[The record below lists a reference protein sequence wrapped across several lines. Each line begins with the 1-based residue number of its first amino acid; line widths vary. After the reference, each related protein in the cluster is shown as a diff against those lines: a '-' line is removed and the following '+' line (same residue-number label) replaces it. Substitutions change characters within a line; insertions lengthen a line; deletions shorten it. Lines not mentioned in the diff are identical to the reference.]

1 MSVSRTSERQAS
13 DEALER
19 LVDEQAALRQV
30 ATLVAQGV
38 PPEEIFAAVSDVVG
52 RLVGT
57 DSATV
62 MKFDDDGPGII
73 FVGVASKMSAAF
85 PLGARWKFQDGMASA
100 DVYRTGRSARS
111 TRDWSKVE
119 GPVGETH
126 HRLGIVSA
134 VASPIVVDGRL
145 WGAMAVQSQGQLP
158 LDTEERLERFTE
170 LLATAIANAESR
182 ATLTKLAE
190 EQAALR
196 RVATLVA
203 RGVRPD
209 EIFAAVSDE
218 VGRLVGTDSATVV
231 KYDDEGTGIVFVGV
245 ASRVSAAFPL
255 GAHWKFQEGMA
266 SAAVYRTGRSARTG
280 SHLLTVEGSI
290 GDVQRQLGIISAVA
304 SPIVVEGRL
313 WGAMAV
319 HGQQPL
325 PPDTEERVERF
336 TELVAT
342 AIANTESRAGLASLA
357 EEQAALRHVATLVAS
372 GAPPAELFAAVT
384 EEAGQLLR
392 VDSATMSRDDPDG
405 MFTTVAAW
413 GTGVIALPV
422 GKRWISEGKNATAI
436 VFETGRPARI
446 DDFADASGAVGVA
459 AREAGYRSA
468 VGTPITVE
476 GRLWGVLTAASSAEE
491 PLPSDTEARLA
502 SFTELV
508 ATAIANAESSAGLAR
523 LAEEQAALRRVATLV
538 AEGVPPEELFAA
550 VSEEA
555 GLLLGTDLAGMARY
569 DSDDTVTVLA
579 TWSAEAK
586 HPGEDHPLVP
596 GPWQLEGGDL
606 ASTIWRTGR
615 PVRIDDYHGVPGR
628 IAAFVREE
636 LGIASSVGSPIVAEG
651 RLWGALFVHSKQRQ
665 QLLPQDAE
673 SRLTG
678 FTELVATAIANA
690 ESRAGLARLA
700 EEQAALRRVATLVA
714 EGVPP
719 AKVLSTLCDQV
730 NRLLDAQATTI
741 GRLEP
746 DGKVAVVAITGTA
759 ADRSRLGTRLELE
772 DLPVTAAAIQT
783 GRPIRKD
790 NYAEAAHQV
799 LLDMGIRSGVG
810 VPIVVEGAL
819 WGAIATGT
827 VRDRFPDDT
836 EQRLEKFTEL
846 AATAIANAESRSEL
860 TASRARI
867 VAASDETRRQIERDL
882 HDGTQQRLVSLGLE
896 LRMAE
901 ETMAPEL
908 EEPRRAISRVAGE
921 LYGVIAEL
929 REISRGIHPAILSE
943 GGLGPALRTLARR
956 SAIPVELDGEIDDRL
971 PEPIEVA
978 AYYVVSEGLTNAAKH
993 ARASRVQ
1000 VEAALQDGSLQIS
1013 IHDDGVGGANPA
1025 RGSGLVG
1032 LRDRVEALGGSIK
1045 INSSPGQGTYVAVRL
1060 PFLPDECEGAG
1071 RPPSPQSLIR

>member
-1 MSVSRTSERQAS
+1 MSVSRTSQRQAS

-19 LVDEQAALRQV
+19 LVDEQAALRRV

-73 FVGVASKMSAAF
+73 FVGVASKMSDAF

-100 DVYRTGRSARS
+100 EVYRTGRSARS
-111 TRDWSKVE
+111 TRVWSKRE

-134 VASPIVVDGRL
+134 VASPIVVEGRL
-145 WGAMAVQSQGQLP
+145 WGAMAVQSQEPLP
-158 LDTEERLERFTE
+158 LDTDERLEKFTE

-209 EIFAAVSDE
+209 ELFAAVSDE

-231 KYDDEGTGIVFVGV
+231 RYDDEGTGIVFVGV
-245 ASRVSAAFPL
+245 ASKISAAFPL
-255 GAHWKFQEGMA
+255 GANWKFREGMA
-266 SAAVYRTGRSARTG
+266 SAEVYRTGRSARTG
-280 SHLLTVEGSI
+280 SHLLTVEGPI

-319 HGQQPL
+319 HGQRPL

-342 AIANTESRAGLASLA
+342 AIANTESRAGLTRLA
-357 EEQAALRHVATLVAS
+357 EEQAALRRVATLVAS

-384 EEAGQLLR
+384 EEAGQLLP
-392 VDSATMSRDDPDG
+392 VDSAAMGRYDSDG

-413 GTGVIALPV
+413 SAGVSAFPV
-422 GKRWISEGKNATAI
+422 GGRWVPEGKNVMTI

-446 DDFADASGAVGVA
+446 DDFADASGPVGVA
-459 AREAGYRSA
+459 AREAGYRSG

-476 GRLWGVLTAASSAEE
+476 GHLWGVMTAASSAEE
-491 PLPSDTEARLA
+491 PLPPDTESRLA

-538 AEGVPPEELFAA
+538 AEGVPPVRVFSTLCQEANRLIDAQAGTIGRLEPDGKITVVAITGTAADESALGTRFEPAGLPVTAA
-550 VSEEA
+550 V
-555 GLLLGTDLAGMARY
+555 L
-569 DSDDTVTVLA
+569 
-579 TWSAEAK
+579 
-586 HPGEDHPLVP
+586 
-596 GPWQLEGGDL
+596 Q
-606 ASTIWRTGR
+606 TGR
-615 PVRIDDYHGVPGR
+615 SVRMDNYAEGASGVLVDMGIRSGVGVP
-628 IAAFVREE
+628 
-636 LGIASSVGSPIVAEG
+636 IVVEG
-651 RLWGALFVHSKQRQ
+651 ALWGAIAMGTVRERFPDDTEQRLEKFT
-665 QLLPQDAE
+665 QLA
-673 SRLTG
+673 
-678 FTELVATAIANA
+678 ATAIADA

-719 AKVLSTLCDQV
+719 AKVFSTLCEEV
-730 NRLLDAQATTI
+730 NQLLDAQTSTIVRLEADGTVTVVASGGATTEE
-741 GRLEP
+741 L
-746 DGKVAVVAITGTA
+746 AV
-759 ADRSRLGTRLELE
+759 GTRSKPAPGMVVIPVLE
-772 DLPVTAAAIQT
+772 T
-783 GRPIRKD
+783 GRPARKD
-790 NYAEAAHQV
+790 DFDYEGSDHLPGVDRGLGVARA
-799 LLDMGIRSGVG
+799 LGIRSTVA

-819 WGAIATGT
+819 WGVIIIGT
-827 VRDRFPDDT
+827 VRKRFADDT
-836 EQRLEKFTEL
+836 EQRLAEFTEL
-846 AATAIANAESRSEL
+846 AATAIANTESRSEL

-867 VAASDETRRQIERDL
+867 VAAADETRRRIERDL
-882 HDGTQQRLVSLGLE
+882 HDGTQQRLVSLGLALRAAEAKVPDE
-896 LRMAE
+896 L
-901 ETMAPEL
+901 
-908 EEPRRAISRVAGE
+908 GE
-921 LYGVIAEL
+921 VRAEL
-929 REISRGIHPAILSE
+929 SSTASGLADAVEDLQEISRGIHPAILSR
-943 GGLGPALRTLARR
+943 GGLAPALETLAGR
-956 SAIPVELDGEIDDRL
+956 AAVPVQLETRIRQRL
-971 PEPIEVA
+971 PEPVEVA
-978 AYYVVSEGLTNAAKH
+978 AYYVVSEALTNAAKH
-993 ARASRVQ
+993 ARASAVQ
-1000 VEAALQDGSLQIS
+1000 VELMTEDS
-1013 IHDDGVGGANPA
+1013 IVELAIRDDGVGGADPA
-1025 RGSGLVG
+1025 KGSGLVG
-1032 LRDRVEALGGSIK
+1032 LRDRVEALGGTLEVAST
-1045 INSSPGQGTYVAVRL
+1045 PGLGT
-1060 PFLPDECEGAG
+1060 
-1071 RPPSPQSLIR
+1071 SLLARIPTNGTDGCA